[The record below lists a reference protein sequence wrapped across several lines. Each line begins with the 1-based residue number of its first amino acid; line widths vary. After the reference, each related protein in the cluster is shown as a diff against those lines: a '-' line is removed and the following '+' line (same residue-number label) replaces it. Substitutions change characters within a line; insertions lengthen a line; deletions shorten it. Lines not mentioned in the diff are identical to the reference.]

1 MYKITSYK
9 DFIIKNFIK
18 NITILYM
25 QNSIPCYGWA
35 PFPYFQHI
43 LIISLLFSYVYYKK
57 INEKLNK
64 NVYSE
69 IEKTF
74 KNDIITY
81 YSKIFIPLLPIFIML
96 YLDLN
101 FGSFS
106 MKILGVTD
114 YISNHTLNSLLK
126 LMGGYC
132 LIQVAAQD
140 VGLKTGEIQGEIVKL
155 LALQLFMY
163 IGVAYALTQDRSMA
177 IIAALLYFQM
187 KFFVSEGITKDV
199 CFE

>member
-1 MYKITSYK
+1 MK
-9 DFIIKNFIK
+9 
-18 NITILYM
+18 
-25 QNSIPCYGWA
+25 
-35 PFPYFQHI
+35 
-43 LIISLLFSYVYYKK
+43 FS
-57 INEKLNK
+57 
-64 NVYSE
+64 
-69 IEKTF
+69 
-74 KNDIITY
+74 
-81 YSKIFIPLLPIFIML
+81 
-96 YLDLN
+96 
-101 FGSFS
+101 SFS
-106 MKILGVTD
+106 MKNLSVTKFIPSD
-114 YISNHTLNSLLK
+114 KINNILK
-126 LMGGYC
+126 LFGAYC